1 MQTFSYSA
9 HSFSRWSLDFH
20 LQGQIPLFAS
30 TVAERKGLRM
40 FAAQQTDSSAEYKWL
55 CQRGRRKSQ
64 EASRVWEGPV
74 LGRMRPCHPQLPRND
89 ACQGQHCRPLPHS
102 PFSSRLKY
110 LFLLYIETP
119 LSSEFFQNSSSL
131 FFDSHFLYS
140 FGYGCNILK
149 KIVIKKIF

>member
-1 MQTFSYSA
+1 
-9 HSFSRWSLDFH
+9 
-20 LQGQIPLFAS
+20 
-30 TVAERKGLRM
+30 M

-119 LSSEFFQNSSSL
+119 LSSEFFQDSSSL

-149 KIVIKKIF
+149 KIVIKKFSRDRMSSLVEKNEKGLIGHTNILLTEWRKEKFGIISS